1 MVFQMNKRDRIF
13 RFIGLTFLA
22 FLLVASA
29 PVACQRG
36 EEAETGGEQA
46 VEQDGITAFEGTVK
60 VVVGKYVFVPEARGF
75 DIVIQGNL
83 ESGGIDTLVDKQVKG
98 EGEISPER
106 PSILIADTL
115 EIMEEGGN
123 WKNVFTR
130 TEEVVL
136 EDLLDLS
143 ARGEFEVL
151 EGLSYDKKDAWE
163 GKEQVKV
170 YGRLQ
175 KTNGGDAI
183 AVLDEEGVEMGKVLV
198 DSFTDFGN
206 YYLQKLRLFDKFW
219 FYMNVKETVDW
230 SERRRTREMF
240 HADVVFAGLF

>member
-1 MVFQMNKRDRIF
+1 MVFQINKRDKIF
-13 RFIGLTFLA
+13 RVIGLTFLA
-22 FLLVASA
+22 FLLIASA
-29 PVACQRG
+29 PVACQRS
-36 EEAETGGEQA
+36 EEAETGGEEA
-46 VEQDGITAFEGTVK
+46 VEQEGITAFEGTVK
-60 VVVGKYVFVPEARGF
+60 VVVGKYVFIPEARGF

-83 ESGGIDTLVDKQVKG
+83 ESGSTDTLADTQVRG
-98 EGEISPER
+98 EGEISPES

-123 WKNVFTR
+123 WRNVFTR

-143 ARGEFEVL
+143 ARGGFEAL
-151 EGLSYDKKDAWE
+151 EDLSYDKKDEWE

-183 AVLDEEGVEMGKVLV
+183 AVFDEEGVEIGKVLV

-206 YYLQKLRLFDKFW
+206 YYLKKLRLFDKFW

>member
-1 MVFQMNKRDRIF
+1 MVFQMNKRDKIF
-13 RFIGLTFLA
+13 RAIGLTFLA
-22 FLLVASA
+22 FLLIASA

-36 EEAETGGEQA
+36 EEAETIGEEA
-46 VEQDGITAFEGTVK
+46 VEQEGITPFEGTVR
-60 VVVGKYVFVPEARGF
+60 VVEGKYVFVPEARGF

-83 ESGGIDTLVDKQVKG
+83 ESGGIDTLVDKQVRG

-106 PSILIADTL
+106 PSILIANTL

-123 WKNVFTR
+123 WRNVFTR
-130 TEEVVL
+130 TEDVVL
-136 EDLLDLS
+136 DDFLDLS
-143 ARGEFEVL
+143 ARGDYEIL
-151 EGLSYDKKDAWE
+151 EDLSYDKKDVWE
-163 GKEQVKV
+163 EKERIKV

-183 AVLDEEGVEMGKVLV
+183 AVLDEEGVEIGKVLV
-198 DSFTDFGN
+198 DSFTGFGN
-206 YYLQKLRLFDKFW
+206 YYLKKLRLFDKFW
-219 FYMNVKETVDW
+219 FYMDVKETVDW